1 MRHLTEFSSVEILT
15 KHKAKV
21 DLENKVVRDANF
33 LGNRLQSVV
42 DYLCRNHGWARTTFQ
57 PHEKPRKVA
66 ELML

>member
-1 MRHLTEFSSVEILT
+1 MRHLTEPISIDILI

-42 DYLCRNHGWARTTFQ
+42 DYLCRNHGWTRTV
-57 PHEKPRKVA
+57 HKDREKLHPVS
-66 ELML
+66 ELLL